1 MLKTEKQTIMEFLG
15 KTDVKKK
22 FMNVLAEKLR
32 KEGHS
37 VAIIEDCKESLPE
50 ELKKCEDLEA
60 VNLWI
65 HFQIQSEIILALSA
79 GVEYI
84 LIERGIKQTKLEFDE
99 LLKNG
104 KISQEKRDNF
114 KRLILREFKSDKVID
129 LEKQKMARF
138 YRQLFH
144 Y

>member
-15 KTDVKKK
+15 KTYVKKK

-129 LEKQKMARF
+129 LEKQKNG
-138 YRQLFH
+138 
-144 Y
+144 

>member
-84 LIERGIKQTKLEFDE
+84 LIESGIKQTKLEFDE

-129 LEKQKMARF
+129 LEKQKNG
-138 YRQLFH
+138 
-144 Y
+144 

>member
-1 MLKTEKQTIMEFLG
+1 MLKTKKQTIMEFLG
-15 KTDVKKK
+15 RTDVKKEI
-22 FMNVLAEKLR
+22 MNVLAEKLR
-32 KEGHS
+32 KKGHS

-84 LIERGIKQTKLEFDE
+84 LIERGIKQTELEFDE

-129 LEKQKMARF
+129 LEKQKK
-138 YRQLFH
+138 
-144 Y
+144 

>member
-22 FMNVLAEKLR
+22 FMNVLAERLR

-84 LIERGIKQTKLEFDE
+84 LIERGIKQTELEFDE

-129 LEKQKMARF
+129 LEKQKNG
-138 YRQLFH
+138 
-144 Y
+144 

>member
-1 MLKTEKQTIMEFLG
+1 MLKTKKQTIMEFLG
-15 KTDVKKK
+15 RTDVKKK
-22 FMNVLAEKLR
+22 IMNVLAEKLR

-84 LIERGIKQTKLEFDE
+84 LIERGIKQTELEFDE

-129 LEKQKMARF
+129 LEKQKNG
-138 YRQLFH
+138 
-144 Y
+144 

>member
-1 MLKTEKQTIMEFLG
+1 MNMLKTEKQTIVEFLG

-22 FMNVLAEKLR
+22 IMNELAERLR

-84 LIERGIKQTKLEFDE
+84 LIERGIKQTELEFDE

-129 LEKQKMARF
+129 LEKQKK
-138 YRQLFH
+138 
-144 Y
+144 

>member
-1 MLKTEKQTIMEFLG
+1 MLKTEKQTIVEFLG

-22 FMNVLAEKLR
+22 IMNVLAEKLR

-84 LIERGIKQTKLEFDE
+84 LIERGIKQTELEFDE

-129 LEKQKMARF
+129 LEKND
-138 YRQLFH
+138 
-144 Y
+144 

>member
-1 MLKTEKQTIMEFLG
+1 MLKTEKQKIMEFLG
-15 KTDVKKK
+15 KTDVKKTV
-22 FMNVLAEKLR
+22 MNVLAEKLR

-37 VAIIEDCKESLPE
+37 VAIIEDCKERLPK
-50 ELKKCEDLEA
+50 ELKKCDDLEA

-65 HFQIQSEIILALSA
+65 HFQVQSEIILALSA

-84 LIERGIKQTKLEFDE
+84 LIERGIKQTELEFDE

-114 KRLILREFKSDKVID
+114 KRLILREVKSDKVID
-129 LEKQKMARF
+129 LEKQKNV
-138 YRQLFH
+138 
-144 Y
+144 

>member
-114 KRLILREFKSDKVID
+114 KRIILREFKSDKVID
-129 LEKQKMARF
+129 LEKQKNG
-138 YRQLFH
+138 
-144 Y
+144 

>member
-65 HFQIQSEIILALSA
+65 HFQIQSKIILALSA

-84 LIERGIKQTKLEFDE
+84 LIERGIKQTELEFDE

-129 LEKQKMARF
+129 LEKND
-138 YRQLFH
+138 
-144 Y
+144 

>member
-50 ELKKCEDLEA
+50 ELKNVK
-60 VNLWI
+60 
-65 HFQIQSEIILALSA
+65 IL
-79 GVEYI
+79 
-84 LIERGIKQTKLEFDE
+84 
-99 LLKNG
+99 
-104 KISQEKRDNF
+104 
-114 KRLILREFKSDKVID
+114 KRLICGYTFRSSLKLS
-129 LEKQKMARF
+129 
-138 YRQLFH
+138 
-144 Y
+144 

>member
-1 MLKTEKQTIMEFLG
+1 MNMLKTEKQTIVEFLG

-22 FMNVLAEKLR
+22 IMNMLAENLR

-84 LIERGIKQTKLEFDE
+84 LIERGIKQTELEFDE

-129 LEKQKMARF
+129 LEKQKND
-138 YRQLFH
+138 
-144 Y
+144 

>member
-104 KISQEKRDNF
+104 KISQEKSDNF

-129 LEKQKMARF
+129 LEKQKNG
-138 YRQLFH
+138 
-144 Y
+144 

>member
-1 MLKTEKQTIMEFLG
+1 MLKTKKQTIVEFLG

-22 FMNVLAEKLR
+22 IMNVLAENLR

-84 LIERGIKQTKLEFDE
+84 LIERGIKQTELEFDE

-114 KRLILREFKSDKVID
+114 KRLILREFKSDRVID
-129 LEKQKMARF
+129 LEKQKK
-138 YRQLFH
+138 
-144 Y
+144 

>member
-1 MLKTEKQTIMEFLG
+1 MNMLKTEKQTIVEFLG

-22 FMNVLAEKLR
+22 IMNVLAEELR

-84 LIERGIKQTKLEFDE
+84 LIERGIKQTELEFDE

-129 LEKQKMARF
+129 LEKQKK
-138 YRQLFH
+138 
-144 Y
+144 

>member
-1 MLKTEKQTIMEFLG
+1 MLKTEKQTIVEFLG

-22 FMNVLAEKLR
+22 IMNVLAEKLR

-84 LIERGIKQTKLEFDE
+84 LIERGIKQTELEFDE

-129 LEKQKMARF
+129 LEKKND
-138 YRQLFH
+138 
-144 Y
+144 

>member
-129 LEKQKMARF
+129 
-138 YRQLFH
+138 
-144 Y
+144 

>member
-22 FMNVLAEKLR
+22 FMTVLAEKLR

-65 HFQIQSEIILALSA
+65 HFQIQSKIILALSA

-84 LIERGIKQTKLEFDE
+84 LIERGIKQTELEFDE

-129 LEKQKMARF
+129 LEKND
-138 YRQLFH
+138 
-144 Y
+144 

>member
-1 MLKTEKQTIMEFLG
+1 MLKTKKQTIMEFLG

-84 LIERGIKQTKLEFDE
+84 LIERGIKQTELEFDE

-129 LEKQKMARF
+129 LEKQRK
-138 YRQLFH
+138 
-144 Y
+144 

>member
-1 MLKTEKQTIMEFLG
+1 MLKTEKQKIMEFLG

-129 LEKQKMARF
+129 LEKQKNG
-138 YRQLFH
+138 
-144 Y
+144 

>member
-22 FMNVLAEKLR
+22 FMNVLAERLR

-65 HFQIQSEIILALSA
+65 HFQIQSKIILALSA

-84 LIERGIKQTKLEFDE
+84 LIERGIKQTELEFDE

-129 LEKQKMARF
+129 LEKND
-138 YRQLFH
+138 
-144 Y
+144 

>member
-1 MLKTEKQTIMEFLG
+1 MNMLKTKKQTIMEFLG
-15 KTDVKKK
+15 RTDVKKK
-22 FMNVLAEKLR
+22 IMNVLAEKLR

-84 LIERGIKQTKLEFDE
+84 LIERGIKQTELEFDE

-129 LEKQKMARF
+129 LEKQKK
-138 YRQLFH
+138 
-144 Y
+144 

>member
-104 KISQEKRDNF
+104 KISQEKGDNF

-129 LEKQKMARF
+129 LEKQKNG
-138 YRQLFH
+138 
-144 Y
+144 

>member
-65 HFQIQSEIILALSA
+65 HFQIQSKNILALSA

-84 LIERGIKQTKLEFDE
+84 LIERGIKQTELEFDE

-129 LEKQKMARF
+129 LEKQKNG
-138 YRQLFH
+138 
-144 Y
+144 

>member
-129 LEKQKMARF
+129 LEKQKNG
-138 YRQLFH
+138 
-144 Y
+144 

>member
-114 KRLILREFKSDKVID
+114 KRHLS
-129 LEKQKMARF
+129 
-138 YRQLFH
+138 
-144 Y
+144 

>member
-1 MLKTEKQTIMEFLG
+1 MLKTEKQTIVEFLG

-22 FMNVLAEKLR
+22 IMNVLAEKLR

-65 HFQIQSEIILALSA
+65 HFQIQSKIILALSA

-84 LIERGIKQTKLEFDE
+84 LIERGIKQTELEFDE

-129 LEKQKMARF
+129 LEKQKNG
-138 YRQLFH
+138 
-144 Y
+144 

>member
-1 MLKTEKQTIMEFLG
+1 MLKTEKQTIVEFLG
-15 KTDVKKK
+15 RTDVKKK
-22 FMNVLAEKLR
+22 IMNVLAEKLR

-84 LIERGIKQTKLEFDE
+84 LIERGIKQTELEFDE

-129 LEKQKMARF
+129 LEKQKK
-138 YRQLFH
+138 
-144 Y
+144 

>member
-84 LIERGIKQTKLEFDE
+84 LIERGIKQTELEFDE

-129 LEKQKMARF
+129 LEKQKK
-138 YRQLFH
+138 
-144 Y
+144 

>member
-65 HFQIQSEIILALSA
+65 HFQIQSKIILALSA

-84 LIERGIKQTKLEFDE
+84 LIERGIKQTELEFDV

-129 LEKQKMARF
+129 LEKND
-138 YRQLFH
+138 
-144 Y
+144 

>member
-1 MLKTEKQTIMEFLG
+1 MIKTEKQTIMEFLG

-65 HFQIQSEIILALSA
+65 HFQIQSKIILALSA

-84 LIERGIKQTKLEFDE
+84 LIERGIKQTELEFDE

-129 LEKQKMARF
+129 LEKQKNG
-138 YRQLFH
+138 
-144 Y
+144 

>member
-84 LIERGIKQTKLEFDE
+84 LIERGIKQTELEFDE

-129 LEKQKMARF
+129 LEKQKNV
-138 YRQLFH
+138 
-144 Y
+144 

>member
-1 MLKTEKQTIMEFLG
+1 MLKTKKQTIMEFLG
-15 KTDVKKK
+15 RTDVKKK
-22 FMNVLAEKLR
+22 IMNVLAEKLR
-32 KEGHS
+32 EEGHS

-84 LIERGIKQTKLEFDE
+84 LIERGIKQTELEFDE

-129 LEKQKMARF
+129 LEKQKK
-138 YRQLFH
+138 
-144 Y
+144 

>member
-65 HFQIQSEIILALSA
+65 HFQIQSKIILALSA

-84 LIERGIKQTKLEFDE
+84 LIERGIKQTELEFDE

-129 LEKQKMARF
+129 LEKQKNG
-138 YRQLFH
+138 
-144 Y
+144 

>member
-65 HFQIQSEIILALSA
+65 HFQIQSKIILALSA
-79 GVEYI
+79 EVEYI
-84 LIERGIKQTKLEFDE
+84 LIERGIKQTELEFDE

-129 LEKQKMARF
+129 LEKND
-138 YRQLFH
+138 
-144 Y
+144 